1 MTNMKLYPAIIAA
14 EKRIRPYILE
24 TPLFPSYYLSGL
36 SGGKVYL
43 KLESEQYTGSFKA
56 RGALNKILATSK
68 TDQAKGF
75 VTASTGNHAQG
86 FARALQIAGA
96 SGTIYLPET
105 ASPAKVEALKS
116 YPVELKFHGKDP
128 LTTELYAKQVAEDT
142 HKIWVSPYND
152 PFIIAGQGTMGM
164 EIVRQASESIDFVLG
179 CIGGGGMM
187 SGVATALKVASP
199 ETTIIGCLPQN
210 SPEMYLSMQKG
221 EVVVIEEPLDT
232 LSDGSAGGLEVD
244 AITFA
249 ICRDLIDGY
258 CLTTEAEIASSI
270 RLIAE
275 KHHKIIEGAAAVAVA
290 SFLKELETYKGKTV
304 VIIICGANIAMK
316 KLLECLGE

>member
-1 MTNMKLYPAIIAA
+1 MTNMNLYPAIREA
-14 EKRIRPYILE
+14 EKRIRPHILQ

-56 RGALNKILATSK
+56 RGALNKILATST
-68 TDQAKGF
+68 TDRTKGF
-75 VTASTGNHAQG
+75 ITASTGNHAQG
-86 FARALQIAGA
+86 FARALEIAGA

-105 ASPAKVEALKS
+105 ASPAKIEALKS
-116 YPVELKFHGKDP
+116 YEVELKFHGTDP
-128 LTTELYAKQVAEDT
+128 LKTELYAKQVAENT
-142 HKIWVSPYND
+142 NKIWVSPYND
-152 PFIIAGQGTMGM
+152 PLIIAGQGTMGIEM
-164 EIVRQASESIDFVLG
+164 INQAAEPIEYVLG

-187 SGVATALKVASP
+187 SGVSTALKTLTPA
-199 ETTIIGCLPQN
+199 TTIVGCLPQN

-221 EVVVIEEPLDT
+221 EVVVIEDPLDT

-244 AITFA
+244 AITFD
-249 ICRDLIDGY
+249 ICKALIDAY
-258 CLTTEAEIASSI
+258 CLTTEQEIANSI

-275 KHHKIIEGAAAVAVA
+275 KHHKIIEGAAGVAVA
-290 SFLKELETYKGKTV
+290 SFLKELEKYKGKTV

-316 KLLECLGE
+316 KLLECL